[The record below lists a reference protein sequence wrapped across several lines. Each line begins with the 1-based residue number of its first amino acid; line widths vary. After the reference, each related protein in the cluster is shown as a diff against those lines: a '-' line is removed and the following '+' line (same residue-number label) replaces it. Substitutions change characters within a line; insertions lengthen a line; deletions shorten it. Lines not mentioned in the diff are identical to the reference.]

1 VRLHSVV
8 LSIKIYRSYKMSRR
22 KSFSNVQPR
31 TGETHGLFGVK
42 FLKHHNMRD
51 DEWTAQDLIS
61 QYEKLSHIIRKSNEI
76 TRMQKEQEEISNV
89 ELFKKLKKEVKE
101 KRDDLQAQLKGD
113 IQRTKN
119 ALQEYSSYQKMYQ
132 GKQSYEVLERLE
144 HHDYKVQE
152 KLDRY
157 HGEKLALMKLYE
169 QKLVSY
175 GGQKKEKYSIYIIS
189 HFPD

>member
-1 VRLHSVV
+1 
-8 LSIKIYRSYKMSRR
+8 MSEKNE
-22 KSFSNVQPR
+22 KSSFNVPPR

-51 DEWTAQDLIS
+51 DDWSAQDLIS

-89 ELFKKLKKEVKE
+89 ELFKTLKKQVKE
-101 KRDDLQAQLKGD
+101 KRDDLQIQLKGD

-119 ALQEYSSYQKMYQ
+119 ALQEYSRYQKMYHS
-132 GKQSYEVLERLE
+132 KQSYEVLEKLE
-144 HHDYKVQE
+144 HHDYNVQE

-157 HGEKLALMKLYE
+157 RGEKQTLMKLYE

-175 GGQKKEKYSIYIIS
+175 GGQLS
-189 HFPD
+189 

>member
-1 VRLHSVV
+1 
-8 LSIKIYRSYKMSRR
+8 MPR
-22 KSFSNVQPR
+22 KSIFTNVQPR

-51 DEWTAQDLIS
+51 EDWTARDLIS

-76 TRMQKEQEEISNV
+76 IRMEKEQEEMSNI

-101 KRDDLQAQLKGD
+101 KRDDLQIQLKGD

-119 ALQEYSSYQKMYQ
+119 ALQEYSTYQKMYQ
-132 GKQSYEVLERLE
+132 SKQSYEVLEKLE

-157 HGEKLALMKLYE
+157 RGEKLALMKLYE
-169 QKLVSY
+169 QKLVS
-175 GGQKKEKYSIYIIS
+175 
-189 HFPD
+189 F